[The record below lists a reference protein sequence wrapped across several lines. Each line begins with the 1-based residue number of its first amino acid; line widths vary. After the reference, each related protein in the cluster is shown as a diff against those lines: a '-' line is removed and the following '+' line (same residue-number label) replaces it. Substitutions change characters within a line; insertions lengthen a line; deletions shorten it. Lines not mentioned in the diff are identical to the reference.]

1 MDGKG
6 MIRGK
11 RYIFLSMQKPSTLN
25 TFLAAGYLL
34 FCCCLGL
41 PDHVHAQWCYSQ
53 IIGTELPGRM
63 PVPLSNNA
71 VAGARDGSGAYC
83 YYSFTGIDSTLVRS
97 GIRLNAYKHDGTSW
111 TSLPPVPDTLGKIA
125 AAASTVGN
133 KIYVIGGYHVLAGG
147 AERSSDRVHVFDP
160 QTESWLADGAA
171 IPVPIDDHVQAVYR
185 DSLIY
190 VVTGWSNTTNV
201 PNVQIYNPALDQWEA
216 GTPVPDDN
224 QFKAFGASGAIV
236 GDTLYYAGGARLG
249 FDFPIAGYLRKG
261 VIDPSDPTQIAWSV
275 AEDSNAALY
284 RAAASVDL
292 GCPQADNPLPNVF
305 WFGGS
310 AVTYNY
316 NGVAYNGSGPVAP
329 LQDFWVQSELEGAG
343 GDGIRLYD
351 GFPPDDL
358 PALMDLRGMI
368 KLPDPQDHYV
378 LLGGMSEGRNV
389 DGRGYL
395 LGAFIVGLPDVQA
408 GALDIRPTVTRG
420 PVQIRPESIVA
431 MAPAELSV
439 VDIHGRVVLRQQ
451 VSPPA
456 NIDLSGQQPG
466 IYHVVLARDGQRWQ
480 GRVVVVR

>member
-41 PDHVHAQWCYSQ
+41 PAQVHAQWCYT
-53 IIGTELPGRM
+53 IIVGHEMPGRM

-71 VAGARDGSGAYC
+71 VAGARDGSGAFC
-83 YYSFTGIDSTLVRS
+83 YYSFTGIDSTLTRT
-97 GIRLNAYKHDGTSW
+97 GIRLNAYKHDGSGW
-111 TSLPPVPDTLGKIA
+111 TTLPPVPDTLGKIA
-125 AAASTVGN
+125 AAASTVDN
-133 KIYVIGGYHVLAGG
+133 KIYVIGGYHVLPGG
-147 AERSSDRVHVFDP
+147 VERSSDRVHVFDP
-160 QTESWLADGAA
+160 ETESWLADGAA

-190 VVTGWSNTTNV
+190 VISGWSNTTNV

-216 GTPVPDDN
+216 GAPVPDNN
-224 QFKAFGASGAIV
+224 QYKAFGASGAIA
-236 GDTLYYAGGARLG
+236 GDTIYYAGGARLG

-261 VIDPSDPTQIAWSV
+261 VIDPSDPTQILWSV
-275 AEDSNAALY
+275 TEDSNAALY
-284 RAAASVDL
+284 RAAASFDA
-292 GCPQADNPLPNVF
+292 GCYYALDPWPNVF
-305 WFGGS
+305 WYGGS

-316 NGVAYNGSGPVAP
+316 NGLAYNGSGPVEP
-329 LQDFWVQSELEGAG
+329 LEKFWVQFGPDGEDELLSIVG
-343 GDGIRLYD
+343 Y
-351 GFPPDDL
+351 PPNAL

-368 KLPDPQDHYV
+368 KLPTPEHTYV
-378 LLGGMSEGRNV
+378 LLGGMTEGRTV
-389 DGRGYL
+389 EGRGYTVS
-395 LGAFIVGLPDVQA
+395 AHTVGLPDVQA

-420 PVQIRPESIVA
+420 PVQVRPESIVA